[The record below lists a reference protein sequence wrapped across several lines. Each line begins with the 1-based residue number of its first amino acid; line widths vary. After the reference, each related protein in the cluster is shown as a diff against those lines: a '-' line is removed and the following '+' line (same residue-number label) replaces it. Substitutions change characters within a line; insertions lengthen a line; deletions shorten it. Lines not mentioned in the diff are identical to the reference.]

1 MIVLIYSLLIF
12 ILLKRSL
19 SYKRNPIKSEEE
31 LKNELIKSMFEREVL
46 ENSELIQ
53 IAENVVKLE
62 DAETCVKKDEKLL
75 RSEKHKK
82 TL

>member
-12 ILLKRSL
+12 ILLKRNL
-19 SYKRNPIKSEEE
+19 SYKRNPRKSEEE
-31 LKNELIKSMFEREVL
+31 IKKELIKVEREVL

-53 IAENVVKLE
+53 IAENIVKLE
-62 DAETCVKKDEKLL
+62 DAVTCVKIDEKLL
-75 RSEKHKK
+75 RSEKHTK